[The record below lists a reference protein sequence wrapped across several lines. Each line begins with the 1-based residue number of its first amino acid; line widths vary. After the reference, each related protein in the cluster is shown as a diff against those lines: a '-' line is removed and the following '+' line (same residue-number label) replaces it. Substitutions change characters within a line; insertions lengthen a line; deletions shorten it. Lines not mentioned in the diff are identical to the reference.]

1 MRTIT
6 RIKYWRGK
14 RKYKRR
20 KIRKQQHGWF
30 LNRCGFAYTGRDVVN
45 QVMKGLGLLAPKLIG
60 QTSKEID
67 INTEARLKQIRN
79 QGGQQIHEIA
89 PLLSSSENFRN
100 SSRNEKGCI
109 TDKIYHGC
117 GWRYVDLGGKLINF
131 EIGEKCLL
139 PTSTPFSEE
148 PTDNRMH
155 IRWLKKGRL
164 IHGLIKN
171 ADEITNNW
179 QF

>member
-1 MRTIT
+1 MWFCLYWT
-6 RIKYWRGK
+6 RCGQSGHERSRLASSKADWSNFEGNRHKHWGKIKTNQEPGRAINSRNRSTSQLK
-14 RKYKRR
+14 RKLSKFV
-20 KIRKQQHGWF
+20 KKW
-30 LNRCGFAYTGRDVVN
+30 
-45 QVMKGLGLLAPKLIG
+45 KGLFNG
-60 QTSKEID
+60 Q
-67 INTEARLKQIRN
+67 
-79 QGGQQIHEIA
+79 
-89 PLLSSSENFRN
+89 
-100 SSRNEKGCI
+100 
-109 TDKIYHGC
+109 IYHGC

-171 ADEITNNW
+171 VDEITNNW